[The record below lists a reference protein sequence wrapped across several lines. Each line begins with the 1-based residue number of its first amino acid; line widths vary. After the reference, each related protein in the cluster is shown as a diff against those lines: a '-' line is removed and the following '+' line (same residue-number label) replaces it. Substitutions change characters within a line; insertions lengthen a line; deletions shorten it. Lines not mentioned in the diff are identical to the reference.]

1 MPLTGIT
8 FRPGA
13 AADVAAVRALLD
25 ACGLPSADVSADRQE
40 LVVAL
45 EAGALVGCIAL
56 ERYGAAVLLRSLAV
70 APGVRRRGVGRALH
84 DRILAT
90 AALRGATAAYL
101 LTTTAEQFAATLG
114 FERVERSAVPGDV
127 AASPQLRGLCPSA
140 AVCMRRD
147 LRGDARHYP
156 ADVLR
161 LRADVPGASMWAV
174 ALERAM
180 LTYFEVAPR
189 SRFEAHRHAS
199 EQITF
204 VIDGELFF
212 EVAGGPEVRVGA
224 GEVIAVPGDVPHR
237 VWTRERP
244 ARAVDAWSPV
254 RPEYLR

>member
-1 MPLTGIT
+1 MSLTGIG
-8 FRPGA
+8 FAPGLA
-13 AADVAAVRALLD
+13 EDVPAVRALLD
-25 ACGLPSADVSADRQE
+25 GCGLPFADVSADRQE
-40 LVVAL
+40 LVVATG
-45 EAGALVGCIAL
+45 AGALVGCVAL
-56 ERYGAAVLLRSLAV
+56 ERHGAAVLLRSLAV
-70 APGVRRRGVGRALH
+70 APGWRGRGVGRALH

-101 LTTTAEQFAATLG
+101 LTTTAERFAAARG
-114 FERVERSAVPGDV
+114 FERVERSAVPADV
-127 AASPQLRGLCPSA
+127 AASPQLRGLCPAA

-161 LRADVPGASMWAV
+161 LRPDVPGASMWAV
-174 ALERAM
+174 ALDRAM

-189 SRFEAHRHAS
+189 SSFDAHRHAS
-199 EQITF
+199 EQITL
-204 VIDGELFF
+204 VLDGELFF
-212 EVAGGPEVRVGA
+212 EVGGCEVRVGA
-224 GEVIAVPGDVPHR
+224 GEVIAVPAEAPHR